1 MDTSE
6 RAEIVEIVPNPA
18 IPPKRQHRNLETK
31 RKLVEATLVPGASVA
46 RVARTNGVNTNQLFT
61 WRRQYL
67 AGRLGEAQGSTKLL
81 PVTLQ
86 PARSAASAGE
96 PGTIQIKLAR
106 AQIRIEG
113 SVDVGLLRTVLK
125 LLRA

>member
-6 RAEIVEIVPNPA
+6 RGEIVEIVQNPA
-18 IPPKRQHRNLETK
+18 IPLKRQHRTLETK

-46 RVARTNGVNTNQLFT
+46 RVARTNGVNTHQLFT

-67 AGRLGEAQGSTKLL
+67 AGRLGEAQQSAKLL
-81 PVTLQ
+81 PVRLQ
-86 PARSAASAGE
+86 PATSGASSGE
-96 PGTIQIKLAR
+96 PGTIHIKLAR

-113 SVDVGLLRTVLK
+113 NVDVGLLRTVLK

>member
-1 MDTSE
+1 MGTSE
-6 RAEIVEIVPNPA
+6 PGEIVEIVHNPVIA
-18 IPPKRQHRNLETK
+18 PKRQHRSVESK
-31 RKLVEATLVPGASVA
+31 RKLVEATLVAGASVA

-61 WRRQYL
+61 WRRLYL

-86 PARSAASAGE
+86 PATNAASWGA
-96 PGTIQIKLAR
+96 PGTIHVKLAR

-113 SVDVGLLRTVLK
+113 SADVGLLRTVLK

>member
-1 MDTSE
+1 MGTSE
-6 RAEIVEIVPNPA
+6 PAEIVEIVQNPV
-18 IPPKRQHRNLETK
+18 IPPKRQHRNVETK

-61 WRRQYL
+61 WRRLYL

-86 PARSAASAGE
+86 PATSAASSGE
-96 PGTIQIKLAR
+96 SGTIHIKLAR

-113 SVDVGLLRTVLK
+113 RADVGLLRTVLK

>member
-1 MDTSE
+1 MGTSE
-6 RAEIVEIVPNPA
+6 PAHIVEIVQDPVL
-18 IPPKRQHRNLETK
+18 PPKRQYRNLETK

-61 WRRQYL
+61 WRRLYL
-67 AGRLGEAQGSTKLL
+67 AGRLGQAPPSTKLL

-86 PARSAASAGE
+86 PPTSAAWSGE
-96 PGTIQIKLAR
+96 PGTIHIKLER
-106 AQIRIEG
+106 AQIRTEG
-113 SVDVGLLRTVLK
+113 SADVVLLRTVLK

>member
-1 MDTSE
+1 MGTSE
-6 RAEIVEIVPNPA
+6 PAEIVEIVQNPV
-18 IPPKRQHRNLETK
+18 IPPKRQQRNVETK

-61 WRRQYL
+61 WRRLYL
-67 AGRLGEAQGSTKLL
+67 AGRLGEGQRSTKLL

-86 PARSAASAGE
+86 LPTSAASPGE
-96 PGTIQIKLAR
+96 VGTIHIKLAR

-113 SVDVGLLRTVLK
+113 RADVGLLRTVLK

>member
-1 MDTSE
+1 MGTSE
-6 RAEIVEIVPNPA
+6 PAEIVEIVQNPV
-18 IPPKRQHRNLETK
+18 IPRKRQHRNVETK

-61 WRRQYL
+61 WRRLYL
-67 AGRLGEAQGSTKLL
+67 AGRLDEAQESTKLL

-86 PARSAASAGE
+86 PATSAASSGE
-96 PGTIQIKLAR
+96 SGTIHIKLAR

-113 SVDVGLLRTVLK
+113 RADVGLLRTVLR

>member
-1 MDTSE
+1 MGTSA
-6 RAEIVEIVPNPA
+6 RAEIVGVHQNPV
-18 IPPKRQHRNLETK
+18 IPPKRQHRDIETK
-31 RKLVEATLVPGASVA
+31 RKIVEETLVPGASVA
-46 RVARTNGVNTNQLFT
+46 RVARTNGINTNQLFT
-61 WRRQYL
+61 WRRLYR

-86 PARSAASAGE
+86 LPTSAPSPGE
-96 PGTIQIKLAR
+96 PGTIHIKLAQ

>member
-1 MDTSE
+1 LGTSE
-6 RAEIVEIVPNPA
+6 PAEIVEVVQNPVL
-18 IPPKRQHRNLETK
+18 PLKRQYRNLETK

-61 WRRQYL
+61 WRRLYL
-67 AGRLGEAQGSTKLL
+67 AGRLGERQQSTKLL

-86 PARSAASAGE
+86 LPRSAAPSGE
-96 PGTIQIKLAR
+96 PGTIHIKLAR

-113 SVDVGLLRTVLK
+113 SADVVLLRTVLK

>member
-1 MDTSE
+1 MGICE
-6 RAEIVEIVPNPA
+6 PAEIVHISQNPVIA
-18 IPPKRQHRNLETK
+18 PKRQHRNLETK

-61 WRRQYL
+61 WRRLYL
-67 AGRLGEAQGSTKLL
+67 AGRLGEGEQSTKLL

-86 PARSAASAGE
+86 LARSAASSGE
-96 PGTIQIKLAR
+96 AGTIHIKLAR

-113 SVDVGLLRTVLK
+113 SADVVLLRTVLK

>member
-1 MDTSE
+1 MGTSE
-6 RAEIVEIVPNPA
+6 PAEIVEIVHNRV
-18 IPPKRQHRNLETK
+18 IPPKRQYRNLETK

-67 AGRLGEAQGSTKLL
+67 AGRLGETQQSTKLL
-81 PVTLQ
+81 PVRLQ
-86 PARSAASAGE
+86 PPTSAAWSGE
-96 PGTIQIKLAR
+96 PGTIHIKLAR

-113 SVDVGLLRTVLK
+113 SADVVLLRTVLK

>member
-1 MDTSE
+1 MGTSE
-6 RAEIVEIVPNPA
+6 PATIVEIVQNPV
-18 IPPKRQHRNLETK
+18 IPPKRQHRNVETK

-61 WRRQYL
+61 WRRLYL
-67 AGRLGEAQGSTKLL
+67 AGRLGEGQQSTRLL

-86 PARSAASAGE
+86 APTNAASSGE
-96 PGTIQIKLAR
+96 PGTIHIKLAR

-113 SVDVGLLRTVLK
+113 SVDVGLLRTVLR

>member
-1 MDTSE
+1 MGTSE
-6 RAEIVEIVPNPA
+6 RVEIVEIVQNPG

-31 RKLVEATLVPGASVA
+31 RKLVEATLVPGASVS
-46 RVARTNGVNTNQLFT
+46 RVARSNGVNTNQLFT

-67 AGRLGEAQGSTKLL
+67 AGRLGETQGSTKLL

-86 PARSAASAGE
+86 APTSAVSSGE
-96 PGTIQIKLAR
+96 AGTIHIKLAR

-113 SVDVGLLRTVLK
+113 SVDAGLLRTVLK

>member
-1 MDTSE
+1 MGTSE
-6 RAEIVEIVPNPA
+6 PAEIVEIVQNPVIA
-18 IPPKRQHRNLETK
+18 PKRRHRNVETK

-61 WRRQYL
+61 WRRLYL
-67 AGRLGEAQGSTKLL
+67 AGRLGEARGSTKLL

-86 PARSAASAGE
+86 PATSAASWGA
-96 PGTIQIKLAR
+96 PGTIHIKLAG

-113 SVDVGLLRTVLK
+113 SADVGLLRTVLK

>member
-1 MDTSE
+1 MGTSE
-6 RAEIVEIVPNPA
+6 SAEIVEIVQNPV
-18 IPPKRQHRNLETK
+18 IPPKRQHRNVETK

-61 WRRQYL
+61 WRRLYL
-67 AGRLGEAQGSTKLL
+67 AGRLGEGQRSTKLL

-86 PARSAASAGE
+86 LPTNAASSGE
-96 PGTIQIKLAR
+96 VGTIHIKLAC

-113 SVDVGLLRTVLK
+113 NADVGLLRTVLK

>member
-1 MDTSE
+1 MGTSGA
-6 RAEIVEIVPNPA
+6 AEIVHISQNPVL
-18 IPPKRQHRNLETK
+18 PPKRQHRNLETK

-61 WRRQYL
+61 WRRLYL
-67 AGRLGEAQGSTKLL
+67 AGRLGERQQSTKLL

-86 PARSAASAGE
+86 LPRSAAPSGE
-96 PGTIQIKLAR
+96 PGTIHIKLAR

-113 SVDVGLLRTVLK
+113 SADVVLLRTVLK

>member
-1 MDTSE
+1 MGTSE
-6 RAEIVEIVPNPA
+6 AELVDIRQNPV
-18 IPPKRQHRNLETK
+18 IPPKRQHRDIETK
-31 RKLVEATLVPGASVA
+31 RKLVEETLVPGASVA

-61 WRRQYL
+61 WRRLYL
-67 AGRLGEAQGSTKLL
+67 AGRLGEVQRSTKLL
-81 PVTLQ
+81 PVTISE
-86 PARSAASAGE
+86 PTSASSPGE
-96 PGTIQIKLAR
+96 PGTIHIKLAR

>member
-1 MDTSE
+1 MGTSE
-6 RAEIVEIVPNPA
+6 PAEIVEIVQNPVIA
-18 IPPKRQHRNLETK
+18 PKRQHRNVETK

-46 RVARTNGVNTNQLFT
+46 RVARTNGVNQLFT
-61 WRRQYL
+61 WRRLYL
-67 AGRLGEAQGSTKLL
+67 AGRLGEAQESTKLL

-86 PARSAASAGE
+86 PATSASSWGA
-96 PGTIQIKLAR
+96 PGTIHTKLAA

-113 SVDVGLLRTVLK
+113 SADVGLLRTVLK

>member
-1 MDTSE
+1 MGTSE
-6 RAEIVEIVPNPA
+6 PAEIVQIAQNRVL
-18 IPPKRQHRNLETK
+18 PPKRQHRDLGTK
-31 RKLVEATLVPGASVA
+31 RKLVEATLVPGTSVA

-67 AGRLGEAQGSTKLL
+67 AGRLGEAPRSTKLL

-86 PARSAASAGE
+86 PVTSAVSSGE
-96 PGTIQIKLAR
+96 PGTIHIKLAR

-113 SVDVGLLRTVLK
+113 SADVGLLRTVLR
-125 LLRA
+125 LLRV

>member
-1 MDTSE
+1 MGTSE
-6 RAEIVEIVPNPA
+6 PAEIVEIVQNPV
-18 IPPKRQHRNLETK
+18 IPPKRQHRNVETK

-61 WRRQYL
+61 WRRLYL
-67 AGRLGEAQGSTKLL
+67 AGRLGEGQRSTKLL

-86 PARSAASAGE
+86 LPTSAASPGE
-96 PGTIQIKLAR
+96 VGTIHIKLAR

-113 SVDVGLLRTVLK
+113 RADVGLLRTVLK

>member
-1 MDTSE
+1 MGTSE
-6 RAEIVEIVPNPA
+6 PAEIVEIVQNPV
-18 IPPKRQHRNLETK
+18 IPPKRQHRNVETK

-61 WRRQYL
+61 WRRLYL

-81 PVTLQ
+81 PITLQ
-86 PARSAASAGE
+86 PATSAASSGE
-96 PGTIQIKLAR
+96 SGMIHIKLAR

-113 SVDVGLLRTVLK
+113 RADVGLLRTVLR

>member
-1 MDTSE
+1 MGTSE
-6 RAEIVEIVPNPA
+6 HAETVEIVQNPV
-18 IPPKRQHRNLETK
+18 IPPKRQHRDIETK

-46 RVARTNGVNTNQLFT
+46 RVARTNGVNTNQLFG

-67 AGRLGEAQGSTKLL
+67 AGRLGEQGSTKLL

-86 PARSAASAGE
+86 PATSAASSGE
-96 PGTIQIKLAR
+96 AGTIHIKLAR

>member
-1 MDTSE
+1 MGTSE
-6 RAEIVEIVPNPA
+6 RADIVEIVQNPA
-18 IPPKRQHRNLETK
+18 ILPKRQHRNLETK

-86 PARSAASAGE
+86 PAASSASSSD
-96 PGTIQIKLAR
+96 PGTIHIKLAR

-113 SVDVGLLRTVLK
+113 SADVMLLRTVLK

>member
-1 MDTSE
+1 MGTSE
-6 RAEIVEIVPNPA
+6 PAEIVEIVQNPI
-18 IPPKRQHRNLETK
+18 IPPKRQHRDIETK

-61 WRRQYL
+61 WRRLYL

-81 PVTLQ
+81 PVRLQ
-86 PARSAASAGE
+86 LPMRAAASGE
-96 PGTIQIKLAR
+96 PGTIHIKLAR

-113 SVDVGLLRTVLK
+113 SADVRLLRTVLR
-125 LLRA
+125 LLGA

>member
-1 MDTSE
+1 MGTTE
-6 RAEIVEIVPNPA
+6 PGAIVEIVQNPVIA
-18 IPPKRQHRNLETK
+18 PKRQHRKVETK

-46 RVARTNGVNTNQLFT
+46 RVARENGVNTNQLFT

-67 AGRLGEAQGSTKLL
+67 AGRLGEGQQSTKLL

-86 PARSAASAGE
+86 RATSAAWSGE
-96 PGTIQIKLAR
+96 AGTIHIKLAR

-113 SVDVGLLRTVLK
+113 SADVGLLRTVLR

>member
-6 RAEIVEIVPNPA
+6 PAEIVDLHQNPV
-18 IPPKRQHRNLETK
+18 IPPKRQHRDIETK
-31 RKLVEATLVPGASVA
+31 RKIVEETLVPGASVS

-61 WRRQYL
+61 WRRLYL
-67 AGRLGEAQGSTKLL
+67 AGRLGEAQPSTKLL

-86 PARSAASAGE
+86 LPTSAPSSGE
-96 PGTIQIKLAR
+96 PGTIHIKLAQ

-113 SVDVGLLRTVLK
+113 RADVRLLRTVLK

>member
-1 MDTSE
+1 MGSCE
-6 RAEIVEIVPNPA
+6 PAEIVRITQNPV

-61 WRRQYL
+61 WRRLYL
-67 AGRLGEAQGSTKLL
+67 AGRLGEAPPSTKLL
-81 PVTLQ
+81 PVTL
-86 PARSAASAGE
+86 PPTGAAWSGE
-96 PGTIQIKLAR
+96 PGTIHIKLAR

-113 SVDVGLLRTVLK
+113 SADVVLLRTVLK

>member
-1 MDTSE
+1 MGTSE
-6 RAEIVEIVPNPA
+6 PAEIVEIVQNPV
-18 IPPKRQHRNLETK
+18 IPRKRQHRNVETK

-61 WRRQYL
+61 WRRLYL
-67 AGRLGEAQGSTKLL
+67 AGRLGEAQGSRKLL

-86 PARSAASAGE
+86 PATSAASSGE
-96 PGTIQIKLAR
+96 SGTIHIKLAR

-113 SVDVGLLRTVLK
+113 RADVGLLRTVLR

>member
-1 MDTSE
+1 MGTSE
-6 RAEIVEIVPNPA
+6 PAEIVEIVQNPV
-18 IPPKRQHRNLETK
+18 IPPKRQHRNVETK

-61 WRRQYL
+61 WRRLYL
-67 AGRLGEAQGSTKLL
+67 AGRLGEAQRTTKLL
-81 PVTLQ
+81 PVRLQ
-86 PARSAASAGE
+86 EPRNAASCGE
-96 PGTIQIKLAR
+96 PGTIHIKLAR

-113 SVDVGLLRTVLK
+113 SADIGLLRTVLK

>member
-1 MDTSE
+1 
-6 RAEIVEIVPNPA
+6 
-18 IPPKRQHRNLETK
+18 
-31 RKLVEATLVPGASVA
+31 VEATLVPGASVA

-61 WRRQYL
+61 WRRLYL
-67 AGRLGEAQGSTKLL
+67 TGRLGEVQGSTKLL

-86 PARSAASAGE
+86 APTSASSGE
-96 PGTIQIKLAR
+96 PGTIHIKLAR

-113 SVDVGLLRTVLK
+113 SADVVLLRTVLK